1 MYAFALVYHQRIHQI
16 VLIKGN
22 GIVADR
28 TYETLLEQP
37 DVIVVD
43 VDICKNVLQHSP
55 QHVSRREKLFDTV
68 GILSF
73 DDGLFAFRVFPEDGL

>member
-43 VDICKNVLQHSP
+43 VD
-55 QHVSRREKLFDTV
+55 V
-68 GILSF
+68 GKDIGKDST
-73 DDGLFAFRVFPEDGL
+73 